1 MTVAIPAGRLDIF
14 VRYAWLGLAAALPIG
29 PVNVEIARRTLRGGF
44 LAGFALGCGAVTVD
58 MTYALLSG
66 LSLAP
71 LVQKPA
77 IQWTVGIGGFVL
89 LIYLGVQSLRSANK
103 HRASDP
109 LLEETTASARKVVGG
124 GYRTGVLMTL
134 LNPITLIFWFVEV
147 PAQSAI
153 TQGTARDVPMMGTG
167 VFIGTISWV
176 IAFCGFL
183 SVLGKWRQRWWLVAA
198 DRIGGI
204 MLIALAIYG
213 LWHLKSHSL

>member
-1 MTVAIPAGRLDIF
+1 M
-14 VRYAWLGLAAALPIG
+14 
-29 PVNVEIARRTLRGGF
+29 
-44 LAGFALGCGAVTVD
+44 
-58 MTYALLSG
+58 
-66 LSLAP
+66 
-71 LVQKPA
+71 
-77 IQWTVGIGGFVL
+77 
-89 LIYLGVQSLRSANK
+89 SLRSANQ
-103 HRASDP
+103 HLTSDP
-109 LLEETTASARKVVGG
+109 LAGESAGLERNRVAG

-153 TQGTARDVPMMGTG
+153 TQGTAHDVPMMGSG

-183 SVLGKWRQRWWLVAA
+183 SLLGKWRQRWWLVAA

-213 LWHLKSHSL
+213 LWHLTGHSL